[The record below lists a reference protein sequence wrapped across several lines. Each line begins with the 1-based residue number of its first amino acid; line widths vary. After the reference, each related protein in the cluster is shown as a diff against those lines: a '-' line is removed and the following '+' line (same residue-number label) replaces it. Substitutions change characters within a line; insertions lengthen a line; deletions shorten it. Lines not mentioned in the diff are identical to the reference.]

1 MKKSRLF
8 LPTIADLV
16 DSLSIDQI
24 KMIKIRKHRNS
35 YLREIERICHDIDLI
50 IASKRNNKMNAR
62 LMRII
67 MTIALINLFI
77 WNYKDEMQKNNEKYG
92 HLLKLAHQLNGIRNQ
107 MKNLLLVEFGD
118 AEPSLKRTNTDTEDL
133 KDWDFKIL

>member
-1 MKKSRLF
+1 MKKGRLF

-24 KMIKIRKHRNS
+24 KMIKIKKHRNS
-35 YLREIERICHDIDLI
+35 YLREIEKICHDIDLI
-50 IASKRNNKMNAR
+50 ISSKKNTKINAR
-62 LMRII
+62 LIRII
-67 MTIALINLFI
+67 IIIALINLFI
-77 WNYKDEMQKNNEKYG
+77 WNHKDEMQKNSEKYD

-118 AEPSLKRTNTDTEDL
+118 AEPSLKRTNTDT
-133 KDWDFKIL
+133 